1 MAHFAK
7 INSTTNLVLEV
18 NVVNNED
25 VQNLAFPESEAV
37 GITFLTPWNTEGTYW
52 KQTSYNNNF
61 RKNYA
66 GIGYTYD
73 SARDAFIPEQPFNS
87 WFLNE
92 NTCQWEPPIAY
103 PSDGKLYDWDEPTL
117 SWKEVVEPNG

>member
-7 INSTTNLVLEV
+7 IDSTTNLVLEV

-25 VQNLAFPESEAV
+25 VKDLTFPESEAV
-37 GITFLTPWNTEGTYW
+37 GIAFLTPWNTDGTYW

-66 GIGYTYD
+66 GIGFTYD
-73 SARDAFIPEQPFNS
+73 SVRDAFIPEQPFNS
-87 WFLNE
+87 WLLNE
-92 NTCQWEPPIAY
+92 DTCQWEAPIPY
-103 PSDGKLYDWDEPTL
+103 PNDGNFYDWDETTL
-117 SWKEVVEPNG
+117 SWKEVVL

>member
-7 INSTTNLVLEV
+7 IDSNTNIVIDV

-25 VQNLAFPESEAV
+25 LNNLSYPESEAV
-37 GITFLTPWNTEGTYW
+37 GISYLAQWTEPNTYW

-61 RKNYA
+61 RYRYA

-73 SARDAFIPEQPFNS
+73 SARDAFISPQPFPS
-87 WFLNE
+87 WILNE
-92 NTCQWEPPIAY
+92 STTLWEAPVSLPDGAKE
-103 PSDGKLYDWDEPTL
+103 SDYNWIEETQTWQLK
-117 SWKEVVEPNG
+117 